1 MEEDHVGV
9 LHAHLVERVPDALV
23 IVAFSSAREGDARSL
38 GKQDLVLGAA
48 FLVEEITAVDH
59 RGGQGPMV
67 DHRSRAGAPGRARV
81 NLVGVRG
88 FIAQELEAVATL
100 DQRLALIDEA
110 FELDRSNLG
119 AVLLALRA
127 ALRDLIMVELEL
139 DPVELAMKGVYDA
152 PEDFGQIVF

>member
-1 MEEDHVGV
+1 
-9 LHAHLVERVPDALV
+9 
-23 IVAFSSAREGDARSL
+23 
-38 GKQDLVLGAA
+38 
-48 FLVEEITAVDH
+48 
-59 RGGQGPMV
+59 MV
-67 DHRSRAGAPGRARV
+67 DHRSRAGAPGRAGV

-139 DPVELAMKGVYDA
+139 DPVELAMKGVHEA